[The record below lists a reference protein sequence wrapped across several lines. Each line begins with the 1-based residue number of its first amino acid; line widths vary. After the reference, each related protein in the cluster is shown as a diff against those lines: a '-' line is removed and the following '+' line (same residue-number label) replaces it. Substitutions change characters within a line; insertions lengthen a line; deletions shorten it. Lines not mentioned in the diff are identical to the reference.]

1 MTAAS
6 RAGWGAAPSVVALAS
21 ALKHRLAESCGRY
34 PIRSAETASAKT
46 YTAKGTGSDSRS

>member
-21 ALKHRLAESCGRY
+21 ALKHRLAESCERY